1 MVRLGCTDATF
12 PNYWPLAT
20 EDDGSCANIPGCTD
34 PAADNYNPDA
44 TSDDGS
50 CVITGCTDDTAL
62 NYDSTATVADN
73 TTCYY
78 TLPNIIVN
86 EIHYNPCDNQGGDFD
101 WEFVEFYNAGDEAD
115 ISGFEVWSAFSN
127 PTSLAF
133 AMAFPEGTIIP
144 ADSYFLVVPGLVAQS
159 NYSDMGI
166 TVFLMDNGNWGN
178 GGGTAQL
185 QDAYG
190 LN

>member
-1 MVRLGCTDATF
+1 MPTF

-86 EIHYNPCDNQGGDFD
+86 EIHYNPCDKPRRATSIGSLLSSIML
-101 WEFVEFYNAGDEAD
+101 AMK
-115 ISGFEVWSAFSN
+115 
-127 PTSLAF
+127 PTSAASKCGQHSLTPHLWPLPWPSPKA
-133 AMAFPEGTIIP
+133 TIIP

-190 LN
+190 NHR